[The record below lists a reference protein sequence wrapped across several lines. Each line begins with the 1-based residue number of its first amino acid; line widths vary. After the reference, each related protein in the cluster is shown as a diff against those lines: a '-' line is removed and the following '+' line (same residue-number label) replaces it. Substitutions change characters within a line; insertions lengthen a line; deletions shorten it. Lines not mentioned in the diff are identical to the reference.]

1 MKSRYIS
8 QVIAFVAVAI
18 AMFGCTKSDDGDFE
32 RVAYIDGFPVVENL
46 DVENAVDVLNAKNVI
61 DIDLASKQR
70 TYSAVHPNGDKVAE
84 FSGFDANIC
93 IWNISGDGETSVV
106 RKNIANTDDA
116 IERRIA
122 DREPIYGGGCGYKNF
137 FTVYRLKYAQ
147 TGEQT
152 GVSVE
157 FISWEG
163 EALGCINISSADVQ
177 RVYVD
182 LSCGDIYI
190 FDAESNTVKRMDI
203 SSFLSK
209 IKV

>member
-1 MKSRYIS
+1 
-8 QVIAFVAVAI
+8 
-18 AMFGCTKSDDGDFE
+18 
-32 RVAYIDGFPVVENL
+32 
-46 DVENAVDVLNAKNVI
+46 
-61 DIDLASKQR
+61 
-70 TYSAVHPNGDKVAE
+70 
-84 FSGFDANIC
+84 
-93 IWNISGDGETSVV
+93 VV

-137 FTVYRLKYAQ
+137 FTVYRLKYSQ
-147 TGEQT
+147 IGEQT

-157 FISWEG
+157 FISWKG

-182 LSCGDIYI
+182 LNCGDIYM
-190 FDAESNTVKRMDI
+190 FDAESNTVKRIDI